1 MSLAQ
6 CGKEGRSNGLAA
18 LWQLV
23 WQLTSFQRTRRK
35 VRKLEGELRL
45 GKDARLF
52 TSISAEKVE
61 EQDTK
66 TESAVCHFVKLVG
79 KQLVVQGTGNSCK
92 ARMGCKKPGTHGE
105 DIKGLAMCSLK
116 DIYIAPP
123 PAIA

>member
-1 MSLAQ
+1 MSLAH

-35 VRKLEGELRL
+35 VRKLEGERRL

-61 EQDTK
+61 EQ
-66 TESAVCHFVKLVG
+66 ESAVCHFVKLGG

-92 ARMGCKKPGTHGE
+92 SRDGMQKAWNPWGRHQRTCHVLP
-105 DIKGLAMCSLK
+105 
-116 DIYIAPP
+116 
-123 PAIA
+123 